1 VNAIHTPIGR
11 YGGALS
17 NVRTDNLTVLIIKAV
32 LARNLHVD
40 TNGIDEV
47 VFCCSRF
54 SR

>member
-1 VNAIHTPIGR
+1 MNAIHTPIGR

-17 NVRTDNLTVLIIKAV
+17 NVSTVNVTVLIIKAL

-40 TNGIDEV
+40 SNGLDEV